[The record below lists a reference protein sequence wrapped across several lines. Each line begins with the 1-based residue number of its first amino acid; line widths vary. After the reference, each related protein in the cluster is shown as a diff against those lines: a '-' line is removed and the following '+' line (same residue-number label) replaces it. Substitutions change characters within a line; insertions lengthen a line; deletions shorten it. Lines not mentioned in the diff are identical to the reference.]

1 MFPIYKLRSFNGIS
15 IALKWLWI
23 LWISLI
29 KVVNDEEVRDV
40 KEKEDKLQTLPSD
53 IYNLMNGVEDVIEN
67 FW

>member
-1 MFPIYKLRSFNGIS
+1 MFPIYKLRSFSGIS

>member
-1 MFPIYKLRSFNGIS
+1 M
-15 IALKWLWI
+15 WI

-29 KVVNDEEVRDV
+29 KVVNDEEVCDV

>member
-1 MFPIYKLRSFNGIS
+1 MFPFHKLRSFNNIS

-23 LWISLI
+23 LWLSLI

>member
-1 MFPIYKLRSFNGIS
+1 MFPIHKLRSFNGIS

-29 KVVNDEEVRDV
+29 IVVNDEEVRDV